1 MQWVTRVKTGFQYR
15 AVQNL
20 PVPVGRRIIKGQIVT
35 LKGAKGQKS
44 AKCKGWTLRRVEA
57 IVEVDAQDKV
67 TVFIT
72 NNVGW
77 SARSVGDLYRARWE
91 FEVFLSRRRS

>member
-1 MQWVTRVKTGFQYR
+1 MKTGFQYR

-44 AKCKGWTLRRVEA
+44 AKFKGWTLRRVEA
-57 IVEVDAQDKV
+57 IVDTAGKNDNK
-67 TVFIT
+67 
-72 NNVGW
+72 
-77 SARSVGDLYRARWE
+77 RAR
-91 FEVFLSRRRS
+91 EVCAGLQSGEIAVFDKAYVD